1 MLMVAKQSG
10 VTLIELLV
18 GVAIVVIITA
28 LALPSYSTWIQNSR
42 LRNGAEAVVNG
53 LQLARAEAVRR
64 NANVNF
70 TLTGAGNTS
79 AWTVGCVVVTKTC
92 LATIQSHTV
101 GDGSSA
107 AVTLTMVAGGA
118 NPVTFTN
125 LGRISTAATS
135 WDVDNADLSAAN
147 SRNLRIVVS
156 AGGTVRMCDPNVIAP
171 DSRAC

>member
-70 TLTGAGNTS
+70 TLTGATS
-79 AWTVGCVVVTKTC
+79 AWAVGCANVTANC
-92 LATIQSHTV
+92 PATIQSHTV